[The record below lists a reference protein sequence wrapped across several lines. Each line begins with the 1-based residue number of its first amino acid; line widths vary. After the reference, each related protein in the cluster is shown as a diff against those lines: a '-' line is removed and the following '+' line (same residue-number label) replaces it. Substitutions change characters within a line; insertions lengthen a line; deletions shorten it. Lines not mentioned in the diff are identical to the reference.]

1 MLRLPMREVHE
12 LRDPG
17 GLPARPEGAWLAGDF
32 DLAAALISRGAESA
46 LVRVA
51 QEGRVEEQR
60 AALSG
65 QEEAR
70 PPLPPRPY
78 SFDLRCVVVLPTY
91 NERENV
97 EPMTRA
103 IRGWLDTDVL
113 IVDDNSPDGTGKIAD
128 DLSAADPR
136 VHVRHR
142 AGKEG
147 LGRAYLDGFGWALGQ
162 GYERILQIDC
172 DFSHPVWDLPRL
184 AHASRKADLSIGSR
198 YVPGGRTEGW
208 TLKRRFISRCAN
220 LYASTFLGFRVK
232 DWTAG
237 FRCWSAEILGRM
249 ELDQVVARGYSF
261 QIEMTWRALRKG
273 GTVREVP
280 IHFVDRDEGT
290 SKMSAGIALE
300 AARVIPWLRLKV

>member
-1 MLRLPMREVHE
+1 MLPSFMREVRE
-12 LRDPG
+12 LNDLD
-17 GLPARPEGAWLAGDF
+17 GLPARPDGAWLAGSF
-32 DLAAALISRGAESA
+32 ALAEALIARGAESA

-51 QEGRVEEQR
+51 QEGHVEQMRRTLQEQDER
-60 AALSG
+60 
-65 QEEAR
+65 Q
-70 PPLPPRPY
+70 PPLPPVPY
-78 SFDLRCVVVLPTY
+78 SSGARCVVVLPTY

-103 IRGWLDTDVL
+103 IRGWLDTDVM
-113 IVDDNSPDGTGKIAD
+113 IVDDNSPDGTGQIAD
-128 DLSAADPR
+128 GIAAADPR
-136 VHVRHR
+136 VQVLHR

-147 LGRAYLDGFGWALGQ
+147 LGRAYLNGFGQALEQ

-184 AHASRKADLSIGSR
+184 AHASLNADLTIGSR

-208 TLKRRFISRCAN
+208 TFKRRLISHCAN
-220 LYASTFLGFRVK
+220 FYASMFLGFRVK

-237 FRCWSAEILGRM
+237 FRCWSAPLLGRM

-273 GTVREVP
+273 GSVAEVP

-290 SKMSAGIALE
+290 SKMSASIALE
-300 AARVIPWLRLKV
+300 AARIIPWLRFKV

>member
-1 MLRLPMREVHE
+1 MLRSAMREVRE
-12 LRDPG
+12 LHDPD
-17 GLPARPEGAWLAGDF
+17 GLPAAPDGAWLAGSF
-32 DLAAALISRGAESA
+32 ELAEALIARGAESA
-46 LVRVA
+46 LVRVT
-51 QEGRVEEQR
+51 QEGHVEEQR
-60 AALSG
+60 RALAEQG
-65 QEEAR
+65 EAR
-70 PPLPPRPY
+70 PPLPPEPY
-78 SFDLRCVVVLPTY
+78 TFGVRSVVVLPTY

-97 EPMTRA
+97 EAMTDA

-113 IVDDNSPDGTGKIAD
+113 IVDDNSPDGTGQIAD
-128 DLSAADPR
+128 KLAAADPR

-147 LGRAYLDGFGWALGQ
+147 LGRAYLDGFGWALEQ
-162 GYERILQIDC
+162 GYASVLQIDC

-184 AHASRKADLSIGSR
+184 AHASLGADLVIGSR

-208 TLKRRFISRCAN
+208 TFKRRLISHCAN

-237 FRCWSAEILGRM
+237 FRCWSAAILSRID
-249 ELDQVVARGYSF
+249 LDQVVARGYSF

-273 GTVREVP
+273 GSVAEVP

-290 SKMSAGIALE
+290 SKMSASIALE